1 MLQQTQAFLPLRY
14 RFGRRD
20 IHFLAFIHL
29 AAAMIWMRRM
39 SILPNSGALTKPRV
53 ATDAPR
59 RPRRRPPVR
68 RLGQGVREFPRL
80 ACMRSTKSPPVWLIV
95 AASWTR
101 WFRAISAEFPRNLLR
116 TSWRNHVRSGRNDDI
131 RARLRRPW
139 ADAGLRFF
147 QRCGRVDHVGLRDG
161 YRLIGC
167 RIRHSTIP
175 LRVDQAESSFSRR
188 IGRSRTRTPVAWNTA
203 LATAALTPTLPSSPR
218 PLTPSGLT
226 QSSVSG
232 TRMTS
237 IVWMS
242 AFTGIR

>member
-68 RLGQGVREFPRL
+68 RLGQGLREFPRL

-101 WFRAISAEFPRNLLR
+101 WFRAISADVPAESPADELAQSRQ
-116 TSWRNHVRSGRNDDI
+116 VREERRHQGAAEASLGRRRAAVLPAVREGGPHRASGRVS
-131 RARLRRPW
+131 
-139 ADAGLRFF
+139 AD
-147 QRCGRVDHVGLRDG
+147 
-161 YRLIGC
+161 
-167 RIRHSTIP
+167 
-175 LRVDQAESSFSRR
+175 
-188 IGRSRTRTPVAWNTA
+188 
-203 LATAALTPTLPSSPR
+203 
-218 PLTPSGLT
+218 
-226 QSSVSG
+226 
-232 TRMTS
+232 RM
-237 IVWMS
+237 
-242 AFTGIR
+242 